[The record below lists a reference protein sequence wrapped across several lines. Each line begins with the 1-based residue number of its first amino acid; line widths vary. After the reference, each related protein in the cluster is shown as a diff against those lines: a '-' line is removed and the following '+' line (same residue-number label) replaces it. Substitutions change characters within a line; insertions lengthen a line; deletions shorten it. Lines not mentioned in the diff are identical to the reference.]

1 MGRLDGQ
8 VAIVTGA
15 ARGLG
20 RAFAERLLAE
30 GATVVAC
37 DVLDSVHELDAVT
50 LVADVG
56 VADDVLR
63 VVAAAT
69 AAGAGRIDILVNN
82 AGVCRPS
89 VATDP
94 WEKALEDY
102 DAQMNTNTRGTFLFG
117 RAVAP
122 IMAAQGSGNIV
133 NLCTDHVFPLPGKDV
148 HGHGAMDAY
157 NASKWAIN
165 GFTLDWSI
173 TLAPHGVRVN
183 ALCMGATDSPMLRSW
198 VGPNLTDEMVATW
211 MRPEQTADVLVDL
224 LTEGPAG
231 RTGHNLGM
239 WVGRPIS
246 MDDSVP
252 AGARLSG

>member
-1 MGRLDGQ
+1 MGQLDNQ

-30 GATVVAC
+30 GTSVVAC
-37 DVLDSVHELDAVT
+37 DVLDAVHELDTPT
-50 LVADVG
+50 LTADVSQP
-56 VADDVLR
+56 DDVRR
-63 VVAAAT
+63 VVDT
-69 AAGAGRIDILVNN
+69 AMDDFGRIDILINN

-89 VATDP
+89 VATDD
-94 WEKALEDY
+94 WAKALDDY
-102 DAQMNTNTRGTFLFG
+102 ESQMNTNTRGTFLFG

-122 IMAAQGSGNIV
+122 IMVSQGGGNIV

-148 HGHGAMDAY
+148 HGHGAMDVY

-173 TLAPHGVRVN
+173 SLAPHGVRVN
-183 ALCMGATDSPMLRSW
+183 ALCMGATDSPMLRGW
-198 VGPNLTDEMVATW
+198 VGDKLTDEMVATW
-211 MRPEQTADVLVDL
+211 MRPEQTAEVLVNL
-224 LTEGPAG
+224 LAEGPSG
-231 RTGHNLGM
+231 RTGQNLGM

-246 MDDSVP
+246 MDDAVP
-252 AGARLSG
+252 AGTRLTH